1 MVGEHACF
9 TRLLGPRP
17 VAAAAAAAE
26 ALVRHPSLCAEPDIH
41 MRLTGKNTDQR
52 TEEEKKRTG
61 VVSGLTV

>member
-1 MVGEHACF
+1 MVDEHACF
-9 TRLLGPRP
+9 TRLLEPCP
-17 VAAAAAAAE
+17 VAAAE

-41 MRLTGKNTDQR
+41 MRLTGKNTDQK